1 MDTNALFKIGYGL
14 YVLTTNYDNEDN
26 GCIVNTVIQISD
38 SPLRI
43 SVTVN
48 KLNHTHDMILD
59 SCVFNVSCL
68 TKDTPFEIFERFGFH
83 SGKDVNKF
91 KGLDNV
97 ERTANNVL
105 CVPQYSNA
113 VISCHVV
120 KTIDFGTHTMFIAD
134 VTDSKVLSDVESV
147 TYQCYQDNIKP
158 KPEKIKGKGW
168 RCKICGWVYEGEE
181 LPDDIIC
188 PICKHG
194 AIDFV
199 PVE

>member
-14 YVLTTNYDNEDN
+14 YVLTTNYENKDN
-26 GCIVNTVIQISD
+26 GCIINTVMQISD

-48 KLNHTHDMILD
+48 KLNLTHDMIKD
-59 SCVFNVSCL
+59 SCVFNISCL
-68 TKDTPFEIFERFGFH
+68 TVDTPFEIFERFGYH
-83 SGKDVNKF
+83 SGRDIDKF
-91 KGLDNV
+91 NDFDNLV
-97 ERTANNVL
+97 RTANNVL

-113 VISCHVV
+113 IISCRVV
-120 KTIDFGTHTMFIAD
+120 KSIDFDTHTMFIAE
-134 VTDSKVLSDVESV
+134 VVDSKVLSDKESV
-147 TYQCYQDNIKP
+147 TYQCYQDKIKP
-158 KPEKIKGKGW
+158 KPEKTKKKGW

-181 LPDDIIC
+181 LPADIIC

-199 PVE
+199 PLE

>member
-14 YVLTTNYDNEDN
+14 YVLTTNYENEDN
-26 GCIVNTVIQISD
+26 GCIINTVMQISD
-38 SPLRI
+38 SPLRL

-48 KLNHTHDMILD
+48 KLNHTHDIIID
-59 SCVFNVSCL
+59 SCVFNISCL

-83 SGKDVNKF
+83 SGKDMNKF
-91 KGLDNV
+91 EGLDNV

-105 CVPQYSNA
+105 YIPQYSNA
-113 VISCHVV
+113 VISCRVV
-120 KTIDFGTHTMFIAD
+120 KTIDFETHTMFIAD

-158 KPEKIKGKGW
+158 KPEKTNKKGW

-181 LPDDIIC
+181 LPEDIIC
-188 PICKHG
+188 PLCKHG

-199 PVE
+199 PV